1 MSQSVA
7 TETARWGCAG
17 KTILLT
23 GASSG
28 IGRATAVR
36 LSQGGARL
44 ALMARSEEKLVAVAA
59 EVVAAGG
66 ASPAVIVGD
75 VRDEQACDR
84 AVGATVKALGS
95 IDAVINNAGLG
106 LPGDLSKAS
115 TADYLQMMET
125 NVHGVVYLTRAA
137 LVQMRQAKR
146 GHVVMI
152 SSRAGIE
159 ANPTAPLYCTS
170 KFALEGYTEGLR
182 KQADTWRAGEGVNI
196 RVTNLKPGNVD
207 SGYWGTRTVPREKFM
222 TTDEIAEAI
231 YWVLSAPETM
241 NVVELQVESR
251 R

>member
-1 MSQSVA
+1 
-7 TETARWGCAG
+7 
-17 KTILLT
+17 
-23 GASSG
+23 
-28 IGRATAVR
+28 
-36 LSQGGARL
+36 
-44 ALMARSEEKLVAVAA
+44 MARSADKLAAVAA
-59 EVVAAGG
+59 DVVGAGG
-66 ASPAVIVGD
+66 EAPVVIVGD
-75 VRDEQACDR
+75 VRLEQDCDR
-84 AVGATVKALGS
+84 AVAETVAKLGS

-146 GHVVMI
+146 GHVIMI

-182 KQADTWRAGEGVNI
+182 KQADTWRASEGVNI

-207 SGYWGTRTVPREKFM
+207 SGYWGTRAVPREKFM

-231 YWVLSAPETM
+231 WWVLSAPETM